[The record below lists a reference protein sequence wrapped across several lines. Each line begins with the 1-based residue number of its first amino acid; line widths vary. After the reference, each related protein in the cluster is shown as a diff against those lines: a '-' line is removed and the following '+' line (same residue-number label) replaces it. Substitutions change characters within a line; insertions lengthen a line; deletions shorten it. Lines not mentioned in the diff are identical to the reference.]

1 MNTEKIYEQIYE
13 LLEDFFG
20 KDSNVPAFYHDAW
33 FILKNSHLFKTS
45 SHLIGHCLREIESA
59 ILDTLLLKEK
69 EECREGKD
77 GRAKKIE
84 KITDDVLNLI
94 GCDKEKELNE
104 IKKKWKELELHK
116 YAHRRNIDTPR
127 DIEEVKKIFE
137 DFNSILSTLLPYLSF
152 YAHKIKPKIDELINS
167 GNKSNVL
174 EEFGKTIPKNP
185 YFLSYFFSKI
195 DSTWL
200 SELRE
205 KQFFKNPPEPYEEGM
220 YIISP
225 TWPQIEFLKRVIK
238 EDPKATEEVIGCIL
252 EMEENGNAKI
262 LDDLI
267 EIIAEMPLD
276 SLNLDDEKIKGLCEK
291 IREWMEKADYL
302 MHPLFLPNVL
312 WKAIINITKIDKEC
326 GLTLVE
332 YLLRITKHG
341 HKVYSVLLDHRQI
354 VMELYPEFVSIVE
367 LRGLELLCSLLEQAI
382 QYEEPN
388 LQGDEDYSHIW
399 YNEAK
404 KEQHDLKGILVAGIL
419 KNAEFMIEN
428 GISPLESILDV
439 IENRR
444 FKVFCRIARDI
455 IEPYKH
461 QSKYLQKRYE
471 NLISK
476 CKKEEEKHLY
486 WKPLTDDRY
495 EEYKSKF
502 ANLKVS
508 DIISELKKNEK
519 PDYSIAN
526 ALEDVIKEDPGK
538 FVKEIDKFGGIHPLY
553 QERLMRAL
561 YVLLERGISFDWEK
575 VLKLIKEIVYKG
587 SNEENILFTIARLI
601 NYAFEK
607 NFIPIDYKDELWEVI
622 DGILSKLDKL
632 EISNGTQLN
641 YIVIID
647 CMLNYLDKLDIVYD
661 IYNPILNTLEGA
673 AIASLILYTR
683 WLKEN
688 NKIKDLNSIPEVKS
702 RLEYYLNKR
711 TSVIIHAVYGFYF
724 HSLLNIDE
732 RWTKDIIHKI
742 FLEDNWEYFW
752 GAWCAYVQASRPHY
766 KVYNLL
772 KDIYTHAIEN
782 MKYLECIENIEY
794 LKALVRHLVVLYGW
808 GIISLDDPIFHK
820 FWEKANGDV
829 REKFISYI
837 GQQLLKYELPGDVI
851 QRFKTLW
858 EWRMNYIKDLSNRQD
873 FQRELKSFIH
883 WFVSK
888 KFDTEWALENLIKTV
903 ELAEEITSKHVY
915 LALDVLVEMA
925 NEFPELVLRYLDL
938 LTHKASK
945 IILNLYEI
953 RIKKSI
959 EEISKILESK
969 GRSDL
974 EKELKKI
981 KETINLRLGREIF
994 SD

>member
-1 MNTEKIYEQIYE
+1 MNTEKIYEQIYK

-94 GCDKEKELNE
+94 GRDKEKELNE
-104 IKKKWKELELHK
+104 IKRKWKKLELHK
-116 YAHRRNIDTPR
+116 YAHRRNIDSPR
-127 DIEEVKKIFE
+127 DIEKVKEIFE
-137 DFNSILSTLLPYLSF
+137 DFNSIFSTILPYLSL
-152 YAHKIKPKIDELINS
+152 YVHKIKQKIDELINS

-174 EEFGKTIPKNP
+174 EAFGKTIPKNT

-200 SELRE
+200 SELRKEEAE
-205 KQFFKNPPEPYEEGM
+205 KKQENVFKKFFKNPPEPYQEGM
-220 YIISP
+220 YIIYP
-225 TWPQIEFLKRVIK
+225 TWPQTEFLKRVIK

-252 EMEENGNAKI
+252 EMEENGNVKI

-291 IREWMEKADYL
+291 IRKWMEKADYL
-302 MHPLFLPNVL
+302 IHPLFLPNVL

-354 VMELYPEFVSIVE
+354 VMELYPEFVCIVE

-404 KEQHDLKGILVAGIL
+404 KHQRDLKRILVAGIL
-419 KNAEFMIEN
+419 KNAKFMIEN

-461 QSKYLQKRYE
+461 QSDYLRKRYE

-476 CKKEEEKHLY
+476 CKKEEEVREDLC
-486 WKPLTDDRY
+486 WKPLRDDRY

-508 DIISELKKNEK
+508 DIISELKKHEK
-519 PDYSIAN
+519 PDNSIAN

-538 FVKEIDKFGGIHPLY
+538 FLKEIDKFGGIHPLY
-553 QERLMRAL
+553 QERIIRAL
-561 YVLLERGISFDWEK
+561 HVSLERGISFDWEK

-587 SNEENILFTIARLI
+587 SNEEKILLTITRLI
-601 NYAFEK
+601 NKAIGEHL
-607 NFIPIDYKDELWEVI
+607 IPIDYKDELWEVV
-622 DGILSKLDKL
+622 DGI
-632 EISNGTQLN
+632 
-641 YIVIID
+641 
-647 CMLNYLDKLDIVYD
+647 LNYLDKLGIGDGTQLNDIVYD
-661 IYNPILNTLEGA
+661 IYNPILNTLEGT

-688 NKIKDLNSIPEVKS
+688 NKIKDLNSIPEVKG
-702 RLEYYLNKR
+702 RLGFYLNKQ
-711 TSVIIHAVYGFYF
+711 TSIIIHAVYGFYL

-732 RWTKDIIHKI
+732 HWTKDMIPKI
-742 FLEDNWEYFW
+742 FPKDSVEHFW
-752 GAWCAYVQASRPHY
+752 GAWCAYVQANRPHY
-766 KVYNLL
+766 KAYSLL
-772 KDIYTHAIEN
+772 KDIYAYAIEN
-782 MKYLECIENIEY
+782 MKYEIESECNRG
-794 LKALVRHLVVLYGW
+794 LVRHLVSLYGW
-808 GIISLDDPIFHK
+808 GIISLGEPIFQR
-820 FWEKANGDV
+820 FWEKVNDDIRGS
-829 REKFISYI
+829 FIYYA
-837 GQQLLKYELPGDVI
+837 GEGLKKDGIPSGVI
-851 QRFKTLW
+851 QRFKELW
-858 EWRMNYIKDLSNRQD
+858 EWRMSYIKNLSNRQD
-873 FQRELKSFIH
+873 FQEELKNFIH

-888 KFDTEWALENLIKTV
+888 KFDDKWALENLIETV
-903 ELAEEITSKHVY
+903 ELADEITRKHVY
-915 LALDVLVEMA
+915 LALDVLVGMA
-925 NEFPELVLRYLDL
+925 NKFPELVLRYLDL

-945 IILNLYEI
+945 RILNLYEI

-959 EEISKILESK
+959 EEISKILESRGK
-969 GRSDL
+969 SDL

-981 KETINLRLGREIF
+981 KEAINLKLGRKVF